1 MVAAATETNQIAFPT
16 LNDVELQMFE
26 AMACSQEYADGE
38 IVFHAGDADLDL
50 FVVKSGAI
58 DILNPTDGNRLI
70 VTHGPGQF
78 AGDIDLLTRRPV
90 IVTAVARGTRTEL
103 LRVPNDKIHD
113 VLNSIPRLGEK
124 LITAITARREL
135 LARGG
140 VLGLKVAGPKSCRDT
155 TVVREFLYKNFV
167 PFTWFDT
174 EQPSGQPA
182 WQAMGSPRK
191 TPAIECADGK
201 ILQNP
206 SLIDLARCAGI
217 WRDCPKGDVDLA
229 VIGAGPA
236 GIAAAVYAASEGLRT
251 VVVDRL
257 GPGGQVGGSS
267 LVENFIG
274 FPAGLSGTDLA
285 TRGVL
290 QMLKFGAKMIA
301 PVSVDRLEPCSDGT
315 GHDLH
320 LSCGNVVRAS
330 VVLVATGCHWRK
342 LEVPGA
348 QRFEREGIYYA
359 CTTVEGHLHQGQ
371 EVAVIGAGNSAG
383 QAAMFLA
390 ERCAKRVHVL
400 VRREQFGPGM
410 SEYLADRIRA
420 QHNIEV
426 HTGVEVSAVH
436 GNGRLAGADLQHVNG
451 STTRLDLSAIFVFIG
466 AEPGASW
473 LPDSVARDKLGYLLT
488 GPDALQSGRW
498 PLKDRPP
505 TPLETT
511 LPRVLAGGDVRAGST
526 KRVGF
531 AVGDGSLA
539 VTCAHRIRA
548 GH

>member
-1 MVAAATETNQIAFPT
+1 MVAAAAETNQIAFPT
-16 LNDVELQMFE
+16 LNDGELRVLE
-26 AMACSQEYADGE
+26 SMACAQRYADGQV
-38 IVFHAGDADLDL
+38 VFRAGDADLDL
-50 FVVKSGAI
+50 FVVKTGAI

-70 VTHGPGQF
+70 VTHTAGQF

-90 IVTAVARGTRTEL
+90 IVNAIARGQTEL
-103 LRVPNDKIHD
+103 LRVANDKIHD

-191 TPAIECADGK
+191 TPAIECADGR

-229 VIGAGPA
+229 VVGAGPA

-251 VVVDRL
+251 IVVDRL

-274 FPAGLSGTDLA
+274 FPAGLSGTELA

-301 PVSVDRLEPCSDGT
+301 PVSVDRLAPAADGS
-315 GHDLH
+315 GHELE
-320 LSCGNVVRAS
+320 LSCGNTVRAS

-342 LEVPGA
+342 LDVPGA
-348 QRFEREGIYYA
+348 APFERQGIYYA
-359 CTTVEGHLHQGQ
+359 CTSVEGYIHQGQ

-390 ERCAKRVHVL
+390 ERCAKRVHLL
-400 VRREQFGPGM
+400 VRRDDFGPGM
-410 SEYLADRIRA
+410 SDYLADRIRA
-420 QHNIEV
+420 QGNVEI

-436 GNGRLAGADLQHVNG
+436 GNGRIEAASLLHKDGHT
-451 STTRLDLSAIFVFIG
+451 SRIRLKAIFVFIG
-466 AEPGASW
+466 AEPGAGW

-498 PLKDRPP
+498 PLADRPP
-505 TPLETT
+505 APLETT